1 MVTQQFLTMRKY
13 ILISLKL
20 TLVMIVICCVGYPL
34 IVAVVGWL
42 TPGQGNGE
50 TVEYNG
56 KVVGYANIGQKFT
69 DDKYF
74 WSRPSAAAYNAMGSG
89 GSNKGPGNP
98 DYLKDVQAH
107 IDTFLAHNPGV
118 RAADI
123 PAELVTYSGSGLDPD
138 LSPAGARIQVRR
150 VAAVRHLSEDKVNA
164 LVDRYTQR
172 PLWGIFGPS
181 KVNVLKLNI
190 ALEKGEAN

>member
-1 MVTQQFLTMRKY
+1 MRKY

-20 TLVMIVICCVGYPL
+20 TLVMIVICSVVYPL

-56 KVVGYANIGQKFT
+56 KVVGYANIGEKFT
-69 DDKYF
+69 VDKYF
-74 WSRPSAAAYNAMGSG
+74 WSRPSAVGYNAMGSG

-118 RAADI
+118 LKEDI

-138 LSPAGARIQVRR
+138 LSPAGAKIQVKRI
-150 VAAVRHLSEDKVNA
+150 AAVRHLSEDKVSA

-172 PLWGIFGPS
+172 PLWGIFGPA
-181 KVNVLKLNI
+181 KVNVLQLNL
-190 ALEKGEAN
+190 ALDRGEGN

>member
-1 MVTQQFLTMRKY
+1 MRKY

-20 TLVMIVICCVGYPL
+20 TGVMIVLCSVIYPL
-34 IVAVVGWL
+34 VVAVVGWL

-50 TVEYNG
+50 TVAYNG

-74 WSRPSAAAYNAMGSG
+74 WSRPSAVAYNAMGSG

-107 IDTFLAHNPGV
+107 VDTFLAHNPGV
-118 RAADI
+118 RKEDI

-138 LSPAGARIQVRR
+138 LSPAGARIQVKRI
-150 VAAVRHLSEDKVNA
+150 AAVRHLPEDKMNA

-172 PLWGIFGPS
+172 PLWGIFGPA
-181 KVNVLKLNI
+181 KVNVLRLNI
-190 ALEKGEAN
+190 GLDRGEGN

>member
-1 MVTQQFLTMRKY
+1 MRKY
-13 ILISLKL
+13 ILVSLKL
-20 TLVMIVICCVGYPL
+20 TVVMIVICSLVYPL
-34 IVAVVGWL
+34 IVAVAGWL

-50 TVEYNG
+50 TVQFNG
-56 KVVGYANIGQKFT
+56 KVLGYANIGQKFT

-74 WSRPSAAAYNAMGSG
+74 WSRPSAVGYNAAGSG
-89 GSNKGPGNP
+89 GSNKGPSNP
-98 DYLKDVQAH
+98 DYLKDVRAH

-138 LSPAGARIQVRR
+138 LSPAGASIQARRI
-150 VAAVRHLSEDKVNA
+150 ATVRHLSEEKVRA
-164 LVDRYTQR
+164 LVDRYTER

-181 KVNVLKLNI
+181 RVNVLRLNI
-190 ALEKGEAN
+190 ALDRGEAD

>member
-1 MVTQQFLTMRKY
+1 MRKY

-20 TLVMIVICCVGYPL
+20 TLVMIVICSVVYPL
-34 IVAVVGWL
+34 IVAVAGWI
-42 TPGQGNGE
+42 TPGRGNGE

-69 DDKYF
+69 ADKYF
-74 WSRPSAAAYNAMGSG
+74 WSRPSAVGYNAAGSG
-89 GSNKGPGNP
+89 GSNKGPSNP

-118 RAADI
+118 KKEDI

-138 LSPAGARIQVRR
+138 LSPAGAKIQAGRI
-150 VAAVRHLSEDKVNA
+150 AAVRHLSEDKVNA

-172 PLWGIFGPS
+172 PLWGIFGPA
-181 KVNVLKLNI
+181 KVNVLRLNI
-190 ALEKGEAN
+190 ALDNGEAN